1 MAYVRLNI
9 VLNDYFAEDDLS
21 DLMKERG
28 WQSAGG
34 RVTGKGDHDVDFLK
48 EGEPMS
54 DVALTG
60 LLLELRADPNYLLF
74 RGCGM
79 LRGLDDGWRRAF
91 FVPGIVSAAGD
102 EISMSVNISSK
113 ARSAGPGGALARSW
127 SP

>member
-28 WQSAGG
+28 WQSVGG
-34 RVTGKGDHDVDFLK
+34 SVTGKGDHDVDFLK

-60 LLLELRADPNYLLF
+60 LFLELKGHVGEVIGIEQWYHAS
-74 RGCGM
+74 
-79 LRGLDDGWRRAF
+79 DDDEGTSKGVVLAGW
-91 FVPGIVSAAGD
+91 
-102 EISMSVNISSK
+102 
-113 ARSAGPGGALARSW
+113 
-127 SP
+127 

>member
-34 RVTGKGDHDVDFLK
+34 RVTGKGEHDVDFLK
-48 EGEPMS
+48 KGEPMS

-60 LLLELRADPNYLLF
+60 LLLELKGHVGEVIGIEQWYHAS
-74 RGCGM
+74 
-79 LRGLDDGWRRAF
+79 DDDEGTSKGVVLAGW
-91 FVPGIVSAAGD
+91 
-102 EISMSVNISSK
+102 
-113 ARSAGPGGALARSW
+113 
-127 SP
+127 